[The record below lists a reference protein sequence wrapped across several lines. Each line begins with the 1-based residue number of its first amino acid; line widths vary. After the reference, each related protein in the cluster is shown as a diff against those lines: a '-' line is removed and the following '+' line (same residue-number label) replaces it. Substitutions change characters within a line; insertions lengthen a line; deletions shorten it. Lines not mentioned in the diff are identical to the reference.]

1 MDNPIA
7 PPGAVY
13 VCGACGKRS
22 RDLYGNEKI
31 SRGWDVS
38 CVINAILCVE
48 ATLVMDGDQVVK
60 ADAWDEDPD
69 LDQPSDEKKPLP
81 TPATD

>member
-38 CVINAILCVE
+38 CVLNAILCVE
-48 ATLVMDGDQVVK
+48 ATLVMNGDQVFR
-60 ADAWDEDPD
+60 ADAWDEE
-69 LDQPSDEKKPLP
+69 PSPPAEEKKPLP